1 MNIRAYE
8 TDWSSNSL
16 WPTFQSPDHLDVY
29 DIRGASQDT
38 QLAMT
43 TMTGVI
49 NSQKPQVYLLSSGD
63 AAFWLQ
69 EVFAQ
74 IPHDVSPDTGNAAL
88 GALLNKYASSIQGII
103 IYDPN
108 SIDSINIASML
119 AGQRDGMVVSPAQ
132 ASALGGPPYQLPVMA
147 DLRVYQWKNRIQ
159 AYTWAERNLLKNAA
173 TNLIAGMDPKISGA
187 LRSFLVATRTFIYWL
202 DATKCIPDVFNGW
215 ISERG
220 LMQRIFSAFPAGT
233 THLGWFIDEPKGVKL
248 TSQRAMPVLASDYFE
263 NLEVWTSVQ
272 NVHTSSATDLEIVK
286 DNVGTG
292 LAPSD
297 AFPSDALDLSPSS
310 ASGSTLSSVQGLAP
324 SSAFE
329 AAPSPALG
337 PSLAPAFQLENA
349 SIGAPKAYVSFT
361 ISDGDNLQ
369 YDQHRMAGLWKDPVR
384 GSIPI
389 GWTIS
394 PSLLQSAPSLSA
406 YYMSTA
412 SPNDELI
419 AGPSGEGYIYPSDWP
434 QEQLPAFLKLTGE
447 LMQAMKLNIIEVL
460 DSGLSQA
467 FVNPGLQAIYV
478 DVLAPFG
485 VKGILSGSGQTRS
498 SWKKVS
504 GVPVLQNL
512 GLADSV
518 SKTVNLVRNASAQ
531 YLNVYVMA
539 WTMTPTD
546 LQQVIQQLG
555 KLYVFVKPS
564 RLLEMIP

>member
-1 MNIRAYE
+1 MNMTYA
-8 TDWSSNSL
+8 DWATSGW

-38 QLAMT
+38 QLAIT
-43 TMTGVI
+43 TMMGII
-49 NSQKPQVYLLSSGD
+49 NRQKPQVYLLSSGD

-74 IPHDVSPDTGNAAL
+74 IPRDVSPATGNTAL
-88 GALLNKYASSIQGII
+88 DAMLNKYASSIQGII

-108 SIDSINIASML
+108 SIDSINIATML

-132 ASALGGPPYQLPVMA
+132 ANALQGPPYQFPVIA

-159 AYTWAERNLLKNAA
+159 AYTWAERNLLKNSA
-173 TNLIAGMDPKISGA
+173 TNLIAGLDPKISGA

-202 DATKCIPDVFNGW
+202 DATKFIPDVFNGW

-220 LMQRIFSAFPAGT
+220 LMQRIFSTFPAGT
-233 THLGWFIDEPKGVKL
+233 THLGWFIDEPLGVNL
-248 TSQRAMPVLASDYFE
+248 TSKAALPVLASDFFE

-272 NVHTSSATDLEIVK
+272 NMQGIQQTQTE
-286 DNVGTG
+286 NVGTG
-292 LAPSD
+292 LAPSS
-297 AFPSDALDLSPSS
+297 ALQSDNITV
-310 ASGSTLSSVQGLAP
+310 STL
-324 SSAFE
+324 
-329 AAPSPALG
+329 
-337 PSLAPAFQLENA
+337 
-349 SIGAPKAYVSFT
+349 KAYVSFT

-369 YDQHRMAGLWKDPVR
+369 YDQHRMAGIWRDPVR

-394 PSLLQSAPSLSA
+394 PSLVQTAPSLAA

-447 LMQAMKLNIIEVL
+447 LMQTMKLNIIEVL
-460 DSGLSQA
+460 DSELSQA

-485 VKGILSGSGQTRS
+485 LKGILSGSGRTRS
-498 SWKKVS
+498 TWKSVS

-518 SKTVNLVRNASAQ
+518 RKTVNLVRNASAQ

-539 WTMTPTD
+539 WTMTPSD

-555 KLYVFVKPS
+555 NQYEFVKPS

>member
-1 MNIRAYE
+1 MNMTN
-8 TDWSSNSL
+8 TDWAASGW

-38 QLAMT
+38 QLAIT
-43 TMTGVI
+43 TMTGII
-49 NSQKPQVYLLSSGD
+49 NRQKPLVYLLSSGD

-74 IPHDVSPDTGNAAL
+74 IPHDVSPATGNAAL
-88 GALLNKYASSIQGII
+88 DAMLNKYASSIQGII

-108 SIDSINIASML
+108 SIESINIATML

-132 ASALGGPPYQLPVMA
+132 ANALQGPPYKLPVIA

-159 AYTWAERNLLKNAA
+159 TYTWAERNLLKNSA
-173 TNLIAGMDPKISGA
+173 TNLIAGLDPKISGA

-202 DATKCIPDVFNGW
+202 DATKFIPDVFNGW

-220 LMQRIFSAFPAGT
+220 LTQRIFNTFPAGT

-248 TSQRAMPVLASDYFE
+248 TSQRSMPVLASDFFE

-272 NVHTSSATDLEIVK
+272 NMPGIQQTQTE
-286 DNVGTG
+286 NVTI
-292 LAPSD
+292 
-297 AFPSDALDLSPSS
+297 
-310 ASGSTLSSVQGLAP
+310 ST
-324 SSAFE
+324 
-329 AAPSPALG
+329 
-337 PSLAPAFQLENA
+337 
-349 SIGAPKAYVSFT
+349 PKAYVSFT

-369 YDQHRMAGLWKDPVR
+369 YDQHRMAGLWRDPVR
-384 GSIPI
+384 SSIPI

-394 PSLLQSAPSLSA
+394 PSLVQTAPSLAA

-419 AGPSGEGYIYPSDWP
+419 AGPSGEGYIYPSNWP
-434 QEQLPAFLKLTGE
+434 QEQWPAFLKLTGE
-447 LMQAMKLNIIEVL
+447 LMQTMKLNIIEVL

-467 FVNPGLQAIYV
+467 FVNPGLQAIYA

-485 VKGILSGSGQTRS
+485 LKGILSGSGQAQST
-498 SWKKVS
+498 WKSIS

-518 SKTVNLVRNASAQ
+518 RKTVNLVRNASAQ

-539 WTMTPTD
+539 WTMTPSD
-546 LQQVIQQLG
+546 LQQVVQQLG
-555 KLYVFVKPS
+555 NQYEFVKPS